1 MHTMARRWP
10 LDLYL
15 SLHDLSLHLFQNVF
29 TLLKG
34 EPDLLGHDSA
44 SATFEFCDLF
54 YGEGLTSEAGFNPDD
69 EFHGRLLGCL
79 SGHPQHSALL
89 LQIGRLTPTF
99 DTVPDTCLKNQ
110 R

>member
-1 MHTMARRWP
+1 MARRWP

-69 EFHGRLLGCL
+69 EFHGVSSVAFR
-79 SGHPQHSALL
+79 A
-89 LQIGRLTPTF
+89 TPNT
-99 DTVPDTCLKNQ
+99 PPYCYK
-110 R
+110 